1 MIQMF
6 NELDQQYLATFT
18 ALPNC
23 VLPSMCI
30 TVITAATDKR
40 MYLTYKKNIATKTL
54 DRKPSN

>member
-1 MIQMF
+1 MIKMF
-6 NELDQQYLATFT
+6 YKLDQQYLAPFT

-40 MYLTYKKNIATKTL
+40 MHLTHDKMIATKTL
-54 DRKPSN
+54 DRKPSK